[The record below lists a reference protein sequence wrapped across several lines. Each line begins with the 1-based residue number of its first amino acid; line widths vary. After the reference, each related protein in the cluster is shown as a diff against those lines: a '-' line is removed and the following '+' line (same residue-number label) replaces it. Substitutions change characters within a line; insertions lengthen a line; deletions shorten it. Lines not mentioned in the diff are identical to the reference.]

1 MFSNEISTE
10 IKSEVAKAEDGR
22 VVYSRR
28 FRGPAFSVPWSYVAG
43 FPRGSHYWEV
53 FETSNIP
60 RRPLKYR
67 RYIFCSY
74 SAPGVSPS
82 KSTPMHQ
89 SLALVVANPQREER
103 LEDMSIISWIIVG
116 LIAGALGK
124 LVMPGD
130 EPGGFI
136 VTLSIGM
143 AGAVVGGFV
152 VGILQR

>member
-1 MFSNEISTE
+1 MLIQC
-10 IKSEVAKAEDGR
+10 AGR
-22 VVYSRR
+22 V
-28 FRGPAFSVPWSYVAG
+28 
-43 FPRGSHYWEV
+43 
-53 FETSNIP
+53 
-60 RRPLKYR
+60 
-67 RYIFCSY
+67 
-74 SAPGVSPS
+74 PS
-82 KSTPMHQ
+82 LSTPMHQ

-103 LEDMSIISWIIVG
+103 LEDMVITSWIIVG

-152 VGILQR
+152 VGIIGGTGTTGLNIWSILVATLGAIILLALYRLIAERSRAT

>member
-1 MFSNEISTE
+1 M
-10 IKSEVAKAEDGR
+10 
-22 VVYSRR
+22 
-28 FRGPAFSVPWSYVAG
+28 
-43 FPRGSHYWEV
+43 
-53 FETSNIP
+53 
-60 RRPLKYR
+60 
-67 RYIFCSY
+67 
-74 SAPGVSPS
+74 SPS
-82 KSTPMHQ
+82 LSTPMHQ
-89 SLALVVANPQREER
+89 SPALVVANPQREEC

-152 VGILQR
+152 VGIIGGTGATGLNIWSILVATLGAIILLALYRLIVEHSRAT

>member
-1 MFSNEISTE
+1 
-10 IKSEVAKAEDGR
+10 
-22 VVYSRR
+22 
-28 FRGPAFSVPWSYVAG
+28 
-43 FPRGSHYWEV
+43 
-53 FETSNIP
+53 
-60 RRPLKYR
+60 
-67 RYIFCSY
+67 
-74 SAPGVSPS
+74 
-82 KSTPMHQ
+82 MHQ
-89 SLALVVANPQREER
+89 SPALVVATPREER

-152 VGILQR
+152 MGIFGGTGATGFNLWSIFVATLGAIILLALYRLIAERSRAT